1 MSDRSAWDTHS
12 CSAGSSCTILSR
24 HQTAA
29 LADFLIQFG
38 NFTDIV
44 VLVLNRTSD
53 ECTIL
58 LTELPHS
65 LLAAA
70 QFKTVA
76 YIETELNERIVC
88 TRVVPLARLL
98 QLTDSEAVIFVFEC
112 RGLTIFE
119 ASTKQL
125 LWSSSNLPVPP
136 VLVHFYENLQYDQVW
151 CSIATNVFTSLIWP
165 HTVSGYVTECSL
177 TRALHKLSLYT
188 SNQGSGFVR
197 TSFRIQRQNVNCE
210 FRCAVGTRQLCLV
223 GIAISKSTDVHLS
236 TKDNNALDI
245 WADVGEYRLYARL
258 AEVKHTLN

>member
-1 MSDRSAWDTHS
+1 MPDRSAWDTYS
-12 CSAGSSCTILSR
+12 CSAGSSCTILSK

-29 LADFLIQFG
+29 LADFLIHFG
-38 NFTDIV
+38 TFTDIV
-44 VLVLNRTSD
+44 VLVLNRTAD

-76 YIETELNERIVC
+76 YIETELNARIVC

-98 QLTDSEAVIFVFEC
+98 QLTDSEAVIFVFDFQ
-112 RGLTIFE
+112 GLTIFE

-125 LWSSSNLPVPP
+125 LWSSSNLPVPL
-136 VLVHFYENLQYDQVW
+136 VLVRFYENLQYDQLR

-165 HTVSGYVTECSL
+165 HTVSGYITECSL
-177 TRALHKLSLYT
+177 TRSPHKLSLYT

-197 TSFRIQRQNVNCE
+197 TSSLIQRQNVNGA
-210 FRCAVGTRQLCLV
+210 FGCAVGTRQLCLV
-223 GIAISKSTDVHLS
+223 GIAISKSTKVYLS
-236 TKDNNALDI
+236 TTDNCALDI

-258 AEVKHTLN
+258 AEVKHALN